1 MKFFKFI
8 LYIAMPILLLLCSI
22 ATWYFYSHRING
34 YMLGIRAIGIGV
46 IGYGVMAI
54 IAFKALIES
63 KKC

>member
-1 MKFFKFI
+1 
-8 LYIAMPILLLLCSI
+8 MPILLLLCSI

-63 KKC
+63 KKR